1 MKIVTLTVVITT
13 VMTLAY
19 LLIFLTARDA
29 FSKILMASLMPAL
42 VATVMICLVY
52 IVVKK
57 YRNSAL
63 HVLSTEDQGQGQDG
77 ERTNIEEHN
86 NQEILLNVYDLDD
99 VPAYE
104 ASKLQLKTWEST
116 VTSGVNEPEI
126 TR

>member
-104 ASKLQLKTWEST
+104 ASKLQLKT
-116 VTSGVNEPEI
+116 
-126 TR
+126 